1 MGTRAKIAFKY
12 KTKIYN
18 IRNTHVYH
26 ARGGISFFT
35 TNRNCNTDI
44 KNSTCETIA
53 IKIMIIINRMLSD
66 VSIQ

>member
-1 MGTRAKIAFKY
+1 MHEDKKINFKY

-18 IRNTHVYH
+18 MQNKHVN
-26 ARGGISFFT
+26 SFT
-35 TNRNCNTDI
+35 TYRNYNVDI

-53 IKIMIIINRMLSD
+53 IKIMIIINRMMSD